1 MRHSLSTALPR
12 IFNSV
17 DLASQSSRRSRG
29 SLTTFLFYHVCLHSS
44 RFCGRFFPFLQIFFM
59 PPGCC
64 CFVPARFLPPRP
76 LYPKS
81 IRLDV
86 ACVKDRK
93 KGISGNFTYFTQEM
107 HPFTQKSLAFTPPP
121 TCYIELSRQP
131 LFSGSPI
138 HVVVRVGRDGGAPP
152 CPVPIY
158 YRIYVIGGI
167 LNGLLSQTRHAR
179 PGACSGAFRQEKG
192 SSPSPRCG
200 TTDRSPRSRLC
211 HDDRHDPSC
220 FCRYV

>member
-17 DLASQSSRRSRG
+17 DLASQSSRRSCG

-76 LYPKS
+76 FCPKN

-86 ACVKDRK
+86 ACVSCRQKE
-93 KGISGNFTYFTQEM
+93 ISGNFPCFTQEM

-121 TCYIELSRQP
+121 RAIFSLASNLCFLVSQSMLWYELEGTVAYRPVRFQYI
-131 LFSGSPI
+131 I
-138 HVVVRVGRDGGAPP
+138 K
-152 CPVPIY
+152 Y
-158 YRIYVIGGI
+158 M
-167 LNGLLSQTRHAR
+167 
-179 PGACSGAFRQEKG
+179 
-192 SSPSPRCG
+192 
-200 TTDRSPRSRLC
+200 
-211 HDDRHDPSC
+211 
-220 FCRYV
+220 

>member
-64 CFVPARFLPPRP
+64 CFVLARFLPPRP
-76 LYPKS
+76 FCPKN

-93 KGISGNFTYFTQEM
+93 KGIFGNFPCFTQEM
-107 HPFTQKSLAFTPPP
+107 HPFTQKSLAFYPPRAIFGLASNLCFLVP
-121 TCYIELSRQP
+121 QSMLWYELEGTVAHRPVRFQYIIE
-131 LFSGSPI
+131 
-138 HVVVRVGRDGGAPP
+138 
-152 CPVPIY
+152 Y
-158 YRIYVIGGI
+158 M
-167 LNGLLSQTRHAR
+167 
-179 PGACSGAFRQEKG
+179 
-192 SSPSPRCG
+192 
-200 TTDRSPRSRLC
+200 
-211 HDDRHDPSC
+211 
-220 FCRYV
+220 

>member
-76 LYPKS
+76 PCQKKHPAQRCLREPPQKREFLEFFHVS
-81 IRLDV
+81 R
-86 ACVKDRK
+86 RK
-93 KGISGNFTYFTQEM
+93 CTHSRRKVLHLPPPPRAIF
-107 HPFTQKSLAFTPPP
+107 SLASNLCFLVPQSMLWYELEGTVAHRPVRFQ
-121 TCYIELSRQP
+121 YIIE
-131 LFSGSPI
+131 
-138 HVVVRVGRDGGAPP
+138 
-152 CPVPIY
+152 Y
-158 YRIYVIGGI
+158 M
-167 LNGLLSQTRHAR
+167 
-179 PGACSGAFRQEKG
+179 
-192 SSPSPRCG
+192 
-200 TTDRSPRSRLC
+200 
-211 HDDRHDPSC
+211 
-220 FCRYV
+220 